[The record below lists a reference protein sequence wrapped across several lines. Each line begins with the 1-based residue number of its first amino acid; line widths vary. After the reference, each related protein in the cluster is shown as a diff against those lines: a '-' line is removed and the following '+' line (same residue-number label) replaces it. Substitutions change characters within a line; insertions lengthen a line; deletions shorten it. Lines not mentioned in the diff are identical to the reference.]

1 MSEAEA
7 LPEPFRWCAAGV
19 AIELEGGRAL
29 FTGFADGDF
38 APREDQL
45 PGQGERAAA
54 HVGIPV
60 ERWAQDH
67 QVHEHRV
74 RVIAAGDDV
83 RPFTADADGQATARR
98 DAAVAVRTAD
108 CLPIALI
115 APEAVAMVHAGWR
128 GLADGIVEAGITTLH
143 ELGATRVAAAIGPG
157 AGVCCYETGDEVHAA
172 FEHLGPGMR
181 VGPRADLKAVARA
194 LLEQWAVE
202 EVHDCGLC
210 TICAPPG
217 WFFSYRRE
225 GVHAG
230 RQVGVAWRT

>member
-1 MSEAEA
+1 MSDADA
-7 LPEPFRWCAAGV
+7 LPEPFRWCEAGV
-19 AIELEGGRAL
+19 AIELDGGAAL

-38 APREDQL
+38 APREDRL
-45 PGQGERAAA
+45 PVPGELAAA
-54 HVGIPV
+54 HVGVPV
-60 ERWAQDH
+60 DRWAQDH

-74 RVIAAGDDV
+74 RVIAPGDEV
-83 RPFTADADGQATARR
+83 RPFTTDADGQATARR
-98 DAAVAVRTAD
+98 GVPVAVRTAD

-128 GLADGIVEAGITTLH
+128 GLADGIVEAGVTALH
-143 ELGATRVAAAIGPG
+143 GLGVTRIAAAIGPG
-157 AGVCCYETGDEVHAA
+157 AGVCCYEAGDEVHAA

-181 VGPRADLKAVARA
+181 TGPRADLRAVARA
-194 LLEQWAVE
+194 LLEQWSVDE
-202 EVHDCGLC
+202 IHDCGLC

-230 RQVGVAWRT
+230 RQVGVAWRS

>member
-1 MSEAEA
+1 MTAA
-7 LPEPFRWCAAGV
+7 DDLPAPFRWCEAGV
-19 AIELEGGRAL
+19 AIELDGGSAL

-38 APREDQL
+38 APREDPL

-54 HVGIPV
+54 HVGVPV
-60 ERWAQDH
+60 AGWAQDH

-74 RVIAAGDDV
+74 RVIAEGDAV
-83 RPFTADADGQATARR
+83 LPFRTDADGQATARR
-98 DAAVAVRTAD
+98 DVPVAVRAAD

-128 GLADGIVEAGITTLH
+128 GLARGVVESGVATLH
-143 ELGATRVAAAIGPG
+143 ELGATRIVAAIGPG
-157 AGVCCYETGDEVHAA
+157 AGVCCYEVSDDVHAA

-181 VGPRADLKAVARA
+181 IGPRADLKAVARA
-194 LLEQWAVE
+194 LLEQWHVA

-225 GVHAG
+225 GAAAG
-230 RQVGVAWRT
+230 RQVGVAWRS